1 MHLYLHIPFCKSKC
15 TYCDFVSGAYSAET
29 QNKYIDALLFEMEQI
44 LFIEKS
50 NSLANSYCSSK
61 EYLQGTNLESDRG
74 KNMDENSV
82 IDHTAKRPS
91 DEHDIK
97 TIYIGGGTPSSLSI
111 SNMTRLLDALS
122 KNISLELLEEFTI
135 ECNPESVTEELVQLL
150 AKYHVNRISL
160 GVQSA
165 NEDELRFLNRIH
177 SFDQVKKSVALF
189 RKYGITNYSL
199 DLMFNLPNQTREM
212 LEHTI
217 REFIALEP
225 THISCYSLIIE
236 DGTPMMRLL
245 EDGKITE
252 QSDDNYVEQY
262 RMIISSLAEHGYH
275 QYEIANFAKEG
286 HEAIHNSAYWTGK
299 EYFGLGVAA
308 HSKLGNY
315 RFANVREIKKYI
327 QLFESLVL
335 QPTPISLLVP
345 ASSELMSYLP
355 FVEKDSIEK
364 LSEIDQ
370 LNELFFLGLRKNV
383 GITIDEI
390 DQKISFCPVEEQEEI
405 RKKVFSSIDKL
416 IADELLQRIES
427 MPNIKRNDHDK
438 LTLSSNSMQMEKVCH
453 QENSLGSPLSKA
465 CSDADDS
472 LSHSPHI
479 ALTQKGRE
487 VSNSVFVEL
496 MI

>member
-122 KNISLELLEEFTI
+122 KYISLESLEEFTI

-236 DGTPMMRLL
+236 DGTPMKQLL

-383 GITIDEI
+383 VITIDEI
-390 DQKISFCPVEEQEEI
+390 D
-405 RKKVFSSIDKL
+405 
-416 IADELLQRIES
+416 
-427 MPNIKRNDHDK
+427 
-438 LTLSSNSMQMEKVCH
+438 
-453 QENSLGSPLSKA
+453 
-465 CSDADDS
+465 
-472 LSHSPHI
+472 
-479 ALTQKGRE
+479 
-487 VSNSVFVEL
+487 
-496 MI
+496 